1 MSKWITTSE
10 AASKAFVNRMTVV
23 LWCKKYPGL
32 AKKVG
37 GRWRVDEK
45 VLDSMVEGRYD
56 KESHE

>member
-23 LWCKKYPGL
+23 LWCKKYQGL

-37 GRWRVDEK
+37 GRWRVDED
-45 VLDSMVEGRYD
+45 VLDSMIEGRYG
-56 KESHE
+56 KEKAE